1 MVIHVCRVRAY
12 LQLRSVAECINV
24 QSECA
29 LTCEKYLLLAYLVPK
44 LKDFPRR
51 VRNFLSSVAVAVDA
65 DISEHLPAFVC
76 LIDNDV
82 AAVVHFLVL
91 ARAVC
96 MTDDVSGVTLIYLA

>member
-29 LTCEKYLLLAYLVPK
+29 LTCEKYLLLAYLVPE
-44 LKDFPRR
+44 LKDFPSC
-51 VRNFLSSVAVAVDA
+51 VGNFLRSVAVAIDA
-65 DISEHLPAFVC
+65 DISEHLPTFVG
-76 LIDNDV
+76 LVDNDV